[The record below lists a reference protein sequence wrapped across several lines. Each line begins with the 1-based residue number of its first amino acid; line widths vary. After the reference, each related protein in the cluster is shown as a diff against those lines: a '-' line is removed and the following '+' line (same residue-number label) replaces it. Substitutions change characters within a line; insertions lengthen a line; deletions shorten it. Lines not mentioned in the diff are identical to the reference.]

1 MNSDARTE
9 SAPKL
14 KKSKNL
20 NLFKNKYF
28 IICLAVVI
36 IAIIVVI
43 ILTALN
49 NKPADGG
56 ESGEVVES
64 ANIYYN
70 GSILTEADQE
80 ITKET
85 LEKYADLNIKGHT
98 QIEDETGKHDI
109 VAVEVT
115 NKSDQIT
122 SIAIDLAAKDND
134 GKTLDISS
142 LYAEGITPGQTQ
154 LFNLFYYTELT
165 PEQLDSAKYE
175 VYKAYTYESPN
186 ITEQTESDTITE
198 ENTEE

>member
-1 MNSDARTE
+1 MDVRGEIIAANSCFLASGNLKKEKLMNSDARNE

-56 ESGEVVES
+56 ESSKAVES
-64 ANIYYN
+64 TDIYYN

-85 LEKYADLNIKGHT
+85 LEHPRPNYNYNSFTRHGGGLW
-98 QIEDETGKHDI
+98 
-109 VAVEVT
+109 
-115 NKSDQIT
+115 T
-122 SIAIDLAAKDND
+122 S
-134 GKTLDISS
+134 
-142 LYAEGITPGQTQ
+142 TPGSRKPS
-154 LFNLFYYTELT
+154 NG
-165 PEQLDSAKYE
+165 
-175 VYKAYTYESPN
+175 TYATVFVTMTVREPSP
-186 ITEQTESDTITE
+186 IHGK
-198 ENTEE
+198 